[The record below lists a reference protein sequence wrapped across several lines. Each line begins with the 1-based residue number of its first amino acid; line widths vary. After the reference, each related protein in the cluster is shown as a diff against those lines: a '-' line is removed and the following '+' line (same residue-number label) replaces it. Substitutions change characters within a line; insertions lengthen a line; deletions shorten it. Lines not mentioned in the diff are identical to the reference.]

1 MVRICLRAG
10 GVSTAAILFSLSAH
24 ATLLCLPPLAPSGV
38 ILNVDDTCA
47 ADHASASPIGALVSD
62 TGVQPFSLTGSGI
75 TTGGNLREVVY
86 REMAGTLDFYFQFE
100 ITSGTALSSV
110 SNANTGNFAGFNTE
124 VGTVSPIQL
133 LSGQPGSAAPVFDT
147 RSANGDT
154 IEWSYLNGV
163 GVGSTSLTMAIST
176 NATLDQASNIGLL
189 GAGGGT
195 ETLNGFEP
203 GGTGRAPIPE
213 PTSIL
218 LLGTGL
224 GLVAAST
231 RLRRRLKK

>member
-1 MVRICLRAG
+1 VT
-10 GVSTAAILFSLSAH
+10 S
-24 ATLLCLPPLAPSGV
+24 
-38 ILNVDDTCA
+38 NVDDSCA
-47 ADHASASPIGALVSD
+47 ADHASANPIGTLVSD

-86 REMAGTLDFYFQFE
+86 REMAGTLDFYFQFQT
-100 ITSGTALSSV
+100 TSGTALSSI
-110 SNANTGNFAGFNTE
+110 SNANTGNFAGFTTE
-124 VGTVSPIQL
+124 AGTVSAIQL
-133 LSGQPGSAAPVFDT
+133 LSGQGSAGPVFDT

-154 IEWSYLNGV
+154 IEWSYLSGV
-163 GVGSTSLTMAIST
+163 GAGTTSLTMAIST
-176 NATLDQASNIGLL
+176 NATLDEASNIGLL

-203 GGTGRAPIPE
+203 GGAGRAPIPE
-213 PTSIL
+213 PASIL

-231 RLRRRLKK
+231 RLRRRLKKQSGAGDGNRTRNEQLSPF